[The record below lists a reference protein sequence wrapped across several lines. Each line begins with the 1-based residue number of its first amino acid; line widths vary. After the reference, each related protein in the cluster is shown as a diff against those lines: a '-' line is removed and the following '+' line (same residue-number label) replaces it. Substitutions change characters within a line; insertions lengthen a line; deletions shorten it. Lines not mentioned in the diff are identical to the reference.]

1 MKSIRTLLL
10 ISGCISFV
18 IVLGGAVYEHLN
30 MVPRW
35 KLAPPA
41 SLTMFQGEYGINAPR
56 FWKLIH
62 PIALSLMLAS
72 LITNWKTARRKYIL
86 SSVGAYVLV
95 LIITFIYFVP
105 ELILIMQTP
114 YQPVTDNGLVSRA
127 NTWEK
132 LSLMRMVFIFG
143 IAGILLF
150 ALTKGNENK
159 EPGSAPLV

>member
-41 SLTMFQGEYGINAPR
+41 SLTMFQGKYGIDAPR

-132 LSLMRMVFIFG
+132 LSLVRMVFIFG

-159 EPGSAPLV
+159 EPGPARLV